1 MRLGGLLLPVL
12 VLDLADQPPPSLRMR
27 SGSWLSLRSFAI
39 ALSKRSS
46 KFWRPRFRFLI
57 HAKIVAVPL
66 DGTGPT
72 FTGHFR
78 SSDSENIR
86 DVKQGEVFVETDT
99 DHNKVV
105 ARGSDG
111 SKVTLQ
117 EYFHFTFTGVSI
129 SAPAETRSSPDA
141 RRRAA
146 SRAALDDGVL
156 PEAYAGLTVVRLN
169 QRNAPA
175 VMRTAMSARVPVSRT
190 ISRSIP
196 PEDGSRL
203 VEGCGASPTCW
214 MSALS

>member
-57 HAKIVAVPL
+57 HARIVAVPL

-86 DVKQGEVFVETDT
+86 DVKKGEVFVETDT

-105 ARGSDG
+105 ARGIRRVEGDAPGALS
-111 SKVTLQ
+111 L
-117 EYFHFTFTGVSI
+117 HLHRSI
-129 SAPAETRSSPDA
+129 HQCSCRNWVLPGRAPEGRLAGGP
-141 RRRAA
+141 RRR
-146 SRAALDDGVL
+146 GVTG
-156 PEAYAGLTVVRLN
+156 GLR
-169 QRNAPA
+169 RPD
-175 VMRTAMSARVPVSRT
+175 RG
-190 ISRSIP
+190 P
-196 PEDGSRL
+196 PEPEKRSGSHEDSDERQ
-203 VEGCGASPTCW
+203 SPRQQDD
-214 MSALS
+214 L